1 MQKQKPLVTGA
12 EETSHIREAGVEDQ
26 VGQRELRDLRATMLT
41 VGVKETLGTQSQT
54 GPQGC
59 SQGLPWAPG

>member
-12 EETSHIREAGVEDQ
+12 EDTSHIREVGVEDQ

-41 VGVKETLGTQSQT
+41 VRVKETLGTQSQT
-54 GPQGC
+54 GP
-59 SQGLPWAPG
+59 